1 MSYVE
6 NGNANAEFFCSN
18 EKANIFLIGDSIR
31 LGYCA
36 TTKAELADAAEVFYV
51 ADNCRSSQNIIFN
64 LMHWK
69 NRFDAAEKVDLVHF
83 NCGHWD
89 AAHWNGAEYS
99 LTGDL
104 DYERNI
110 RMIIRTIRK
119 LFPNAKIVMATTT
132 PMNPDG
138 SQGNNPRTTAEL
150 QHLNEIAVKVAGEEQ
165 VPVNDLFA
173 FAAPWG
179 SEAYVDS
186 CHYTPEAF
194 ADLGKEVARVLRE
207 YI

>member
-6 NGNANAEFFCSN
+6 NGNADLQFVCST
-18 EKANIFLIGDSIR
+18 EKANVFLIGDSIR
-31 LGYCA
+31 IGYCA
-36 TTKAELADAAEVFYV
+36 TTRAELAPVADVFYV
-51 ADNCRSSQNIIFN
+51 AENCRSSQNIIFN
-64 LMHWK
+64 LLNWK
-69 NRFDAAEKVDLVHF
+69 NRFDAPEKVSLVHF

-99 LTGDL
+99 LTGDQ
-104 DYERNI
+104 DYERTI
-110 RMIIRTIRK
+110 RSIIRAIRK

-138 SQGNNPRTTAEL
+138 SQGANPRTTEEL
-150 QHLNEIAVKVAGEEQ
+150 AHYNAIALAVAAEEQ

-179 SEAYVDS
+179 SDAYVDS

-194 ADLGKEVARVLRE
+194 AALGRVLRA
-207 YI
+207 YL